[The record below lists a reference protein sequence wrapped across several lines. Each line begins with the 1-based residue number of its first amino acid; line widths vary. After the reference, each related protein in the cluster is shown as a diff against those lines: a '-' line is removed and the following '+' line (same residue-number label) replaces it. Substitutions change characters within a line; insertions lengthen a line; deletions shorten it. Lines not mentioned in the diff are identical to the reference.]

1 MGEHQNEWTRVE
13 AEKGISQVLDAAKE
27 LGVQRVSDGDGT
39 FEVRFVSSRRKIRA
53 QDYLARGGP
62 IDE

>member
-39 FEVRFVSSRRKIRA
+39 FEVRFVSSR
-53 QDYLARGGP
+53 
-62 IDE
+62 